1 MTTMQF
7 PLPPS
12 QYRVADLSLTLWDR
26 SESNQ
31 ILVLRIDD
39 QGGGCYPVLDLT
51 NSYCSSDA
59 AAAKPGSASFDVEQL
74 EALGQWAKA
83 LCAWVDAQEKQP

>member
-1 MTTMQF
+1 MQF

-26 SESNQ
+26 SEHAQ
-31 ILVLRIDD
+31 ILKLHITD
-39 QGGGCYPVLDLT
+39 QGGGCYPILDL
-51 NSYCSSDA
+51 SDSSTPEGFVS
-59 AAAKPGSASFDVEQL
+59 KMGSASFDVDQL

-83 LCAWVDAQEKQP
+83 LCAWVDSQEKPGDK